1 MVDEIEETTEEQAV
15 KGYDASDP
23 ATVNLARKKSGRKK
37 IKNQQFITAI
47 MNVPEGRE
55 WMYDLIAHCNP
66 LGNPVMP
73 GDTHL
78 TYHNIGA
85 ANIGKKLLQDI
96 NEAAPK
102 SYILMM
108 EEATSKKQ

>member
-1 MVDEIEETTEEQAV
+1 MAEENQIQDAFEERS
-15 KGYDASDP
+15 YDASDP
-23 ATVNLARKKSGRKK
+23 EAVNLARKKSGRKK
-37 IKNQQFITAI
+37 QKTQQFITAI

-55 WMYDLIAHCNP
+55 WMYDLIVSCNP
-66 LGNPVMP
+66 LGNPVVP

-96 NEAAPK
+96 NDAAPDQ
-102 SYILMM
+102 YIQMM
-108 EEATSKKQ
+108 KESRMKKD